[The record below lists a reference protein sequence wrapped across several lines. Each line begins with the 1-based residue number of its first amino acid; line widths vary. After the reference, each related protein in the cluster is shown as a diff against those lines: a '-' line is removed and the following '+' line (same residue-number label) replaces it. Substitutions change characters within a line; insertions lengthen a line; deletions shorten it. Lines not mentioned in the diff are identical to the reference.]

1 MISQWVRKRRINRYV
16 VAVMI
21 ITLAA
26 LLRVWP
32 LQALGTT
39 LVWLTFYPAVMV
51 VAIYGGLFGGLAGTM
66 LACLVAIFLGPL
78 LVGQPFIKSP
88 ADWLG
93 LSVFV
98 MTGTMI
104 SVLAESM
111 LRANERARKAQKQA
125 ESANKA
131 KSTFLAN
138 MSHELRTPLNAILG
152 FSRLMGGEAGISSE
166 QRKTLALITRS
177 GEKLLEM
184 INEVLDM
191 AKVESGQLKL
201 ENACFDL
208 VETLADITGLMH
220 VRAQDKGLE
229 LIWDSA
235 SVFPQFVS
243 GDAIKLRQVLINLLG
258 NAIRYTD
265 QGSVTLRLN
274 ARPADV
280 PERLWLIAEVIDT
293 GAGIAPEQQ
302 LRIFEPFVQVD
313 PSNLQKGTG
322 LGLAITRQHVLLMG
336 GRIGVQSTLGEGS
349 CFRVE
354 IPVAAVDQ
362 SAPDE
367 VVSKRSKVL
376 GLAPDQSVPRILVV
390 DDQIEN
396 WLLLQ
401 RILEEAGFT
410 VHVAENGLL
419 GVEAF
424 QAWQPDFIWMDVR
437 MPVLDGLQA
446 TQRIRTLPGGKAVK
460 IAALTASV
468 FEDERDRVMAVG
480 MDDFLR
486 KPFTPDEIFDCLQ
499 RHLNVRYTY
508 EEVSGVAPSPDT
520 TLRPQAFAALPADL
534 RDDLHDAVLKL
545 DTTHMEN
552 LIGRIV
558 DFDSALGGVLKHH
571 ADQLAYTE
579 ILRALDAGSEVK
591 EPLS

>member
-1 MISQWVRKRRINRYV
+1 MISQWVLKRRGNRYV
-16 VAVMI
+16 VAVAVI
-21 ITLAA
+21 ALAA
-26 LLRVWP
+26 SLRVWP
-32 LQALGTT
+32 LQALGTALT
-39 LVWLTFYPAVMV
+39 WLTFYPAVMV
-51 VAIYGGLFGGLAGTM
+51 VAIYGGLFAGLAGTT

-78 LVGQPFIKSP
+78 LVGQPFIKAP

-98 MTGTMI
+98 MTGSMI
-104 SVLAESM
+104 SVVAESM
-111 LRANERARKAQKQA
+111 LRANERARKSQMQA
-125 ESANKA
+125 EAANKA

-152 FSRLMGGEAGISSE
+152 FSRLMAGEAGISFE
-166 QRKTLALITRS
+166 QRKTLGLITRS

-184 INEVLDM
+184 INEVLDL

-201 ENACFDL
+201 ENARFDL

-229 LIWDSA
+229 LIWDST

-243 GDAIKLRQVLINLLG
+243 GDGQKLRQVLINLLG

-280 PERLWLIAEVIDT
+280 PERLWLVAEVSDT

-302 LRIFEPFVQVD
+302 SRIFEPFVQVD
-313 PSNLQKGTG
+313 SSNLQKGTG

-354 IPVAAVDQ
+354 VPVAAVDQ
-362 SAPDE
+362 SAAGP
-367 VVSKRSKVL
+367 VISKRPQVL
-376 GLAPDQSVPRILVV
+376 GLAPDQPAPRVLIVE
-390 DDQIEN
+390 DQIEN

-401 RILEEAGFT
+401 RILEEAGFL
-410 VHVAENGLL
+410 VRVAENGQL
-419 GVEAF
+419 GIEAF
-424 QAWQPDFIWMDVR
+424 EAWQPDFIWMDVR
-437 MPVLDGLQA
+437 MPVLDGLEA
-446 TQRIRTLPGGKAVK
+446 TRRIRALPGGKTVK

-468 FEDERDRVMAVG
+468 FDDERDRIMAAG

-486 KPFTPDEIFDCLQ
+486 KPFKPDELLDCLQ
-499 RHLNVRYTY
+499 RQLNVRYIY
-508 EEVSGVAPSPDT
+508 EAETGAMVSVDT
-520 TLRPQAFAALPADL
+520 TLRPQAFAALHADL
-534 RDDLHDAVLKL
+534 QRDLHDALLKL

-558 DFDSALGGVLKHH
+558 ELDPVLGGALKYH
-571 ADQLAYTE
+571 AGQLAYTE
-579 ILRALDAGSEVK
+579 ILRALDAGGEVQ
-591 EPLS
+591 ELNS